1 MKTKKYLV
9 RCAISHQLYGIVS
22 SHLQEDKTISSII
35 NCINEGEKCTIIE
48 FSHDVN
54 KLLDPNRKTW
64 ENFKIVLDGDIAA
77 RKLLVE
83 FAPIY
88 EY

>member
-1 MKTKKYLV
+1 MKTQKYLV

-22 SHLQEDKTISSII
+22 NHLQEGKTISSIV

-48 FSHDVN
+48 FNHDVN
-54 KLLDPNRKTW
+54 KLLNPNRKML
-64 ENFKIVLDGDIAA
+64 EDFKIVLDGDINPT
-77 RKLLVE
+77 KLLVE
-83 FAPIY
+83 FTPVY